1 MAEGRATDTTVTWP
15 ARAVWVTAVV
25 ICITSVVLSVIAW
38 NNLVGEDIVFN
49 SLGIFSALLYATIGL
64 VITLRARNVI
74 GWILMFVGLAL
85 GFISFGTM
93 YAAVGLLT
101 SPGSLPAPKEVTA
114 ITQVLW
120 VPMLVSLGIMVLLF
134 PTGSLPSPRWRPVLW
149 LGIAGAGVSFLLL
162 AVNPGPLNPDTGI
175 TFQNPLA
182 IESLRDVI
190 STVLG
195 GVAWVTS
202 LAVAGCIVGLVVR
215 YRRGDAE
222 LRQQVKWLAF
232 AAAGA
237 GASLLVTLASLV
249 ACRCDNSIP
258 AEIGWLLFFL
268 ILIFGIP
275 AAIAIAVLKYRLF
288 DIDVIISKAVLY
300 GMLAAV
306 LTGVYVAIVIGVGTA
321 VGSRGNS
328 FLTIVAA
335 VVIALVFQPLRQL
348 ARRFANRV
356 VYGRRAT
363 PYEVLSHF
371 SERMADTYAT
381 EDVLERMTRI
391 LAEGTG
397 ATKAETWLRIGE
409 ELRPSAAWP
418 EQAGAETPVPLDA
431 DGELPLLD
439 GATRAVPARHQ
450 GELLGA
456 LTVVKPPNEPLS
468 PTEDKLM
475 NDLASQAG
483 LVLRNVRLTAELESN
498 LKELRASRQRLV
510 RAQDEERRKL
520 ERNLHDGAQQ
530 QLVALSV
537 KERLAEGLIERD
549 PQKAKEIFAAIQA
562 DTVDAIET
570 LRDFARGIYPP
581 VLADKGL
588 PAALDA
594 QIRKTTI
601 PVELRAD
608 AVGRYAR
615 EVEAAVY
622 FCCLE
627 ALQNVSKHAG
637 ACSVVLRVSADDGLL
652 RFSVAD
658 DGAGFESKRSAMGT
672 GLQGMRDRLA
682 ALGGD
687 LEVSSEPGRGT
698 TVAGWVPATPDG
710 SS

>member
-1 MAEGRATDTTVTWP
+1 M
-15 ARAVWVTAVV
+15 
-25 ICITSVVLSVIAW
+25 
-38 NNLVGEDIVFN
+38 
-49 SLGIFSALLYATIGL
+49 
-64 VITLRARNVI
+64 
-74 GWILMFVGLAL
+74 
-85 GFISFGTM
+85 
-93 YAAVGLLT
+93 
-101 SPGSLPAPKEVTA
+101 
-114 ITQVLW
+114 
-120 VPMLVSLGIMVLLF
+120 
-134 PTGSLPSPRWRPVLW
+134 
-149 LGIAGAGVSFLLL
+149 
-162 AVNPGPLNPDTGI
+162 
-175 TFQNPLA
+175 
-182 IESLRDVI
+182 
-190 STVLG
+190 
-195 GVAWVTS
+195 
-202 LAVAGCIVGLVVR
+202 
-215 YRRGDAE
+215 
-222 LRQQVKWLAF
+222 
-232 AAAGA
+232 
-237 GASLLVTLASLV
+237 
-249 ACRCDNSIP
+249 
-258 AEIGWLLFFL
+258 
-268 ILIFGIP
+268 
-275 AAIAIAVLKYRLF
+275 
-288 DIDVIISKAVLY
+288 
-300 GMLAAV
+300 
-306 LTGVYVAIVIGVGTA
+306 YVAIVIGVGTA
-321 VGSRGNS
+321 VGSSRNP

-348 ARRFANRV
+348 AGRFANRI
-356 VYGRRAT
+356 VYGKRAT

-418 EQAGAETPVPLDA
+418 EQVGVKTPVPLGADA
-431 DGELPLLD
+431 ELPPLD
-439 GATRAVPARHQ
+439 GATRAVPVRHQ

-456 LTVVKPPNEPLS
+456 LTVLKPPNEPLS
-468 PTEDKLM
+468 TTEDKLM

-498 LKELRASRQRLV
+498 LQELRASRQRLV

-549 PQKAKEIFAAIQA
+549 PQKAKEMLAAIQA

-588 PAALDA
+588 PAALES
-594 QIRKTTI
+594 QLRKTTV
-601 PVELRAD
+601 PVELHAD

-627 ALQNVSKHAG
+627 ALQNASKHAG
-637 ACSVVLRVSADDGLL
+637 ACAVVLRVSADDGRL

-658 DGAGFESKRSAMGT
+658 DAGFESKRLAMGT

-687 LEVSSEPGRGT
+687 LDVSSEPGRGT
-698 TVAGWVPATPDG
+698 TVSGWVPATPDG
-710 SS
+710 SP

>member
-1 MAEGRATDTTVTWP
+1 
-15 ARAVWVTAVV
+15 
-25 ICITSVVLSVIAW
+25 
-38 NNLVGEDIVFN
+38 
-49 SLGIFSALLYATIGL
+49 
-64 VITLRARNVI
+64 
-74 GWILMFVGLAL
+74 
-85 GFISFGTM
+85 
-93 YAAVGLLT
+93 
-101 SPGSLPAPKEVTA
+101 
-114 ITQVLW
+114 
-120 VPMLVSLGIMVLLF
+120 
-134 PTGSLPSPRWRPVLW
+134 
-149 LGIAGAGVSFLLL
+149 
-162 AVNPGPLNPDTGI
+162 
-175 TFQNPLA
+175 
-182 IESLRDVI
+182 
-190 STVLG
+190 
-195 GVAWVTS
+195 
-202 LAVAGCIVGLVVR
+202 
-215 YRRGDAE
+215 
-222 LRQQVKWLAF
+222 
-232 AAAGA
+232 
-237 GASLLVTLASLV
+237 
-249 ACRCDNSIP
+249 
-258 AEIGWLLFFL
+258 
-268 ILIFGIP
+268 
-275 AAIAIAVLKYRLF
+275 
-288 DIDVIISKAVLY
+288 
-300 GMLAAV
+300 
-306 LTGVYVAIVIGVGTA
+306 
-321 VGSRGNS
+321 
-328 FLTIVAA
+328 
-335 VVIALVFQPLRQL
+335 
-348 ARRFANRV
+348 
-356 VYGRRAT
+356 
-363 PYEVLSHF
+363 
-371 SERMADTYAT
+371 MADTYAT

-418 EQAGAETPVPLDA
+418 QQDGAEAPVPLDA
-431 DGELPLLD
+431 NGELPLLD
-439 GATRAVPARHQ
+439 GATRAVPVRHQ

-468 PTEDKLM
+468 STEDKLM

-498 LKELRASRQRLV
+498 LQELRASRQRLV

-549 PQKAKEIFAAIQA
+549 PQKAKEMLAAIQA

-588 PAALDA
+588 AAALDA
-594 QIRKTTI
+594 QLRKTTV

-608 AVGRYAR
+608 GVGRYAR

-637 ACSVVLRVSADDGLL
+637 ACAVVLRVSADDGRL

-687 LEVSSEPGRGT
+687 LEVSSESGRGT
-698 TVAGWVPATPDG
+698 TVSGWVPATPDG
-710 SS
+710 SP